1 MMNATLKYDAFAR
14 MMQTNPDRL
23 DNFYCVTGDELLL
36 RNETVD
42 LIRQRCRD
50 KLYNERISLVLEAYG
65 AWEKIQ
71 ESLQNTS
78 LFADLKILEI
88 TLPGGKPGRQGGP
101 ALIQLA
107 EQLRGN
113 GVDDVCV
120 ILSLP
125 KLDKTTLN
133 TKWAKAIWDSAV
145 VIDTPTIAR
154 EHLPTWI
161 KQRLALQNQ
170 RVDDETLS
178 MIVDKVEGN
187 LFAAHQEILKL
198 GLMYP
203 EGFIDAQAIYQA
215 VHDVARYDVFQLT
228 NATLAGDAKRAVRI
242 LNGLQSE
249 GEALPLV
256 LALLTREI
264 RTLYTLALARQ
275 QGREITSLFKSLGI
289 FGPRDRLIRASLER
303 IQLKQLIGLI
313 QHASDIDRL
322 FKGFPVPGRL
332 LDAWQELQRLVIKI
346 AQPNAL

>member
-1 MMNATLKYDAFAR
+1 MAANFKYDAFAK
-14 MMQTNPDRL
+14 MMQTHPDRL
-23 DNFYCVTGDELLL
+23 ENFYCVTGDELLL
-36 RNETVD
+36 RNETID

-50 KLYNERISLVLEAYG
+50 KLYNERISLVLEANG
-65 AWEKIQ
+65 PWEKIQ

-107 EQLRGN
+107 EQLKGN
-113 GVDDVCV
+113 AIDDVCV

-125 KLDKTTLN
+125 KLDKATQN

-145 VIDTPTIAR
+145 LIDTPTIAR
-154 EHLPTWI
+154 EQLPAWI
-161 KQRLALQNQ
+161 KQRLAAQKQ
-170 RVDDETLS
+170 RVDDETLA

-203 EGFIDAQAIYQA
+203 EGFIEAQAIHQA

-228 NATLAGDAKRAVRI
+228 NAVLAGDAKRAVRI
-242 LNGLQSE
+242 LAGLQNE
-249 GEALPLV
+249 GEPFVLV
-256 LALLTREI
+256 LALITREI
-264 RTLYTLALARQ
+264 RTLYTLAIARQ
-275 QGREITSLFKSLGI
+275 QGREISTLFRGLGV
-289 FGPRDRLIRASLER
+289 FGPRERLVQASLER
-303 IQLKQLIGLI
+303 LQFKQLIGLV

-322 FKGFPVPGRL
+322 FKGFPVNGRL
-332 LDAWQELQRLVIKI
+332 IDAWQELQRLVIKI

>member
-1 MMNATLKYDAFAR
+1 MATTYKYDTFAK
-14 MMQTNPDRL
+14 MMQTQQERL

-50 KLYNERISLVLEAYG
+50 KQYNERISLVFEANG

-78 LFADLKILEI
+78 LFADQKILEI
-88 TLPGGKPGRQGGP
+88 TIPGGKPGRVGGP

-107 EQLRGN
+107 EQLKGHSI
-113 GVDDVCV
+113 DDVCV

-125 KLDKTTLN
+125 KLDKATLSS
-133 TKWAKAIWDSAV
+133 KWAKAIWNSAV

-154 EHLPTWI
+154 AHLPAWI
-161 KQRLALQNQ
+161 KQRLAQQGQ
-170 RVDDETLS
+170 RVDDETLA

-198 GLMYP
+198 ALMYP
-203 EGFIDAQAIYQA
+203 EGLIDAQAINQA

-228 NATLAGDAKRAVRI
+228 NAMLAGDAKRSVRV
-242 LNGLQSE
+242 LTGLQNE
-249 GEALPLV
+249 GEALPMV
-256 LALLTREI
+256 LAMVTREI
-264 RTLYTLALARQ
+264 RTLYTLAAARQ
-275 QGREITSLFKSLGI
+275 QGRDIGSLFQSLRI
-289 FGPRDRLIRASLER
+289 FAPRDRLIRSSLGR
-303 IQLKQLIGLI
+303 LNFKQIMGLI

-322 FKGFPVPGRL
+322 FKGYPVSGRL
-332 LDAWQELQRLVIKI
+332 LDAWQELQRLVVKI
-346 AQPNAL
+346 ADPRAL